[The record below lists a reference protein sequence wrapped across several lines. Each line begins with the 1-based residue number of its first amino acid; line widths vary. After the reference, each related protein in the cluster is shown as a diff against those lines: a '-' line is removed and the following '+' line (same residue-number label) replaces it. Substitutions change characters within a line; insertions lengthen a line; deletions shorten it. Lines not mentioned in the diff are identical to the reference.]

1 MKKEE
6 ILKSRIEL
14 AINNTKNKFK
24 VFNDCDAVYHGSGKT
39 QFTNSKIYNPYS
51 WANVETIVPRMV
63 AQRPSV
69 EYKPREP
76 QDEFSSQIHTALFE
90 YWWDK
95 DQAFEKVVSWIKN
108 ALIYGTGVVKLYWK
122 TTTKDVTSYEYDETG
137 KPLIDENGEFFVKK
151 EQITDFDDPCLEVV
165 NVYDFFVDP
174 EATDIQTANWVIHRY
189 YKTLDE
195 LESAGYYKNLKKLRR
210 FISKIE
216 KSPEE
221 IERHELAF
229 GHRGE
234 QDDTVDK
241 IEIWEMWDH
250 DGLTVLA
257 AGEVLIR
264 EQANPFW
271 HGQKPFISLKDSVV
285 PHEFYGKGEIEPVIK
300 LQHALNTIQNQIVDN
315 RTQVLMN
322 MWKITGENVD
332 ETELI
337 YRPNGVIHLS
347 SEYEKVEPIVPPDLT
362 GNAQKDLSLIKSD
375 IQQALGI
382 YDYTKGS
389 ESGTNKTATG
399 IGLIQEAANARF
411 NHKIQLLEEALKS
424 LGEMVL
430 ALYQQF
436 ITDEKVIRVT
446 GKKGEDFVRVIPREI
461 AGQYDCVPE
470 AGSTLLIDKQKERED
485 VMNLYAIFSPE
496 PFENLKMELKRKI
509 LQKFGFESLE
519 DALDQDIDEW
529 TQKMFQEN
537 ENQQIM
543 AEQQAIDDENQM
555 MMAQEQSQ
563 LEEQKRLEEDEL
575 KQERELEKI
584 ALSKSQFV

>member
-6 ILKSRIEL
+6 ILKLRIQTG
-14 AINNTKNKFK
+14 INNTKNKFE
-24 VFNDCDAVYHGSGKT
+24 VFNDCDAVYHGSGKE

-76 QDEFSSQIHTALFE
+76 QDEMSSEIHTALFE
-90 YWWDK
+90 YWWSK

-108 ALIYGTGVVKLYWK
+108 ALIYGTGIAKLYWK
-122 TTTKDVTSYEYDETG
+122 NVEREITSYEFDQMG
-137 KPLIDENGEFFVKK
+137 KPLMGEDGEF
-151 EQITDFDDPCLEVV
+151 ITKTETITETDDPCMEVV
-165 NVYDFFVDP
+165 NIYDFFVDP
-174 EATDIQTANWVIHRY
+174 EATDIQDAEWVIHRY
-189 YKTLDE
+189 YKSLGE
-195 LESAGYYKNLKKLRR
+195 LEEAGYYQNLKKLKRY
-210 FISKIE
+210 ISKIE

-221 IERHELAF
+221 IERHETAF
-229 GHRGE
+229 GYRGE

-241 IEIWEMWDH
+241 VEIWEMWDS
-250 DGLTVLA
+250 DGLTVMA

-264 EQANPFW
+264 EQSNPFW
-271 HGQKPFISLKDSVV
+271 HGKKPFIALHDSIV

-300 LQHALNTIQNQIVDN
+300 LQHALNTIQNQIIDN

-332 ETELI
+332 ESELT
-337 YRPNGVIHLS
+337 YRPNGIIHLS
-347 SEYEKVEPIVPPDLT
+347 SEYEKVDPIVPPDLT

-382 YDYTKGS
+382 YDYTKGAD
-389 ESGTNKTATG
+389 SGTNKTATG
-399 IGLIQEAANARF
+399 ISLVQEAANARF
-411 NHKIQLLEEALKS
+411 NHKIQLLEEALKT

-436 ITDEKVIRVT
+436 ITDEKVLRVV
-446 GKKGEDFVRVIPREI
+446 GKNGEEFVRVIPAEI

-470 AGSTLLIDKQKERED
+470 AGSTLLVDKQKERED
-485 VMNLYAIFSPE
+485 IMQLYAVFAPE

-509 LQKFGFESLE
+509 LDKFGMEVLE
-519 DALDQDIDEW
+519 DALDQDVEEW
-529 TQKMFQEN
+529 QQKMIASQEQ
-537 ENQQIM
+537 E
-543 AEQQAIDDENQM
+543 AV
-555 MMAQEQSQ
+555 MAQEQAVMQ
-563 LEEQKRLEEDEL
+563 EQMMQEQAMAQEENRMREAEEAEIA
-575 KQERELEKI
+575 QQRELEKI
-584 ALSKSQFV
+584 AASKGFV

>member
-6 ILKSRIEL
+6 ILKLRIQTG
-14 AINNTKNKFK
+14 INNTKNKFE
-24 VFNDCDAVYHGSGKT
+24 VFNDCDAVYHGSGKE

-76 QDEFSSQIHTALFE
+76 QDEMSSDIHTALFE
-90 YWWDK
+90 YWWSK
-95 DQAFEKVVSWIKN
+95 DQAFKKVVSWIKN
-108 ALIYGTGVVKLYWK
+108 ALIYGTGIAKLYWK
-122 TTTKDVTSYEYDETG
+122 NTEREITSYEFDQTG
-137 KPLIDENGEFFVKK
+137 KPLMGEDGEF
-151 EQITDFDDPCLEVV
+151 ITKTETITETDDPCMEVV
-165 NVYDFFVDP
+165 NIYDFFVDP
-174 EATDIQTANWVIHRY
+174 EATDIQGAEWVIHRY
-189 YKTLDE
+189 YKSLDE
-195 LESAGYYKNLKKLRR
+195 LEEAGYYQNLKKLKRY
-210 FISKIE
+210 ISKIE

-221 IERHELAF
+221 TERHETAF
-229 GHRGE
+229 GYRGE

-241 IEIWEMWDH
+241 VEIWEMWDN
-250 DGLTVLA
+250 DGLTVMA

-271 HGQKPFISLKDSVV
+271 HGQKPFITLNDSIV

-300 LQHALNTIQNQIVDN
+300 LQHALNTIQNQIIDN

-332 ETELI
+332 ESELT
-337 YRPNGVIHLS
+337 YRPNGIIHLS
-347 SEYEKVEPIVPPDLT
+347 NDYEKVDPIVPPDLT

-382 YDYTKGS
+382 YDYTKGAD
-389 ESGTNKTATG
+389 SGTNKTATG
-399 IGLIQEAANARF
+399 ISLVQEAANARF

-436 ITDEKVIRVT
+436 ITDEKVLRVV
-446 GKKGEDFVRVIPREI
+446 GKKGEEFIRVIPAEI

-485 VMNLYAIFSPE
+485 IMQLYSVFEKE
-496 PFENLKMELKRKI
+496 PFENLKMGLKRKI
-509 LQKFGFESLE
+509 LEKFGMESLE
-519 DALDQDIDEW
+519 EALDQDVEEW
-529 TQKMFQEN
+529 WQKMIAQQEQ
-537 ENQQIM
+537 E
-543 AEQQAIDDENQM
+543 AV
-555 MMAQEQSQ
+555 MAQEQAVMQ
-563 LEEQKRLEEDEL
+563 EQMAQEQAMAQEENRMREAEEAEIA
-575 KQERELEKI
+575 QQRELEKI
-584 ALSKSQFV
+584 AASKGFV

>member
-6 ILKSRIEL
+6 ILKLRIQTG
-14 AINNTKNKFK
+14 INNTKNKFE
-24 VFNDCDAVYHGSGKT
+24 VFNDCDAVYHGSGKE

-76 QDEFSSQIHTALFE
+76 QDEMSSEIHTALFE
-90 YWWDK
+90 YWWSK

-108 ALIYGTGVVKLYWK
+108 ALIYGTGIAKLYWK
-122 TTTKDVTSYEYDETG
+122 NVEREITSYEFDQMG
-137 KPLIDENGEFFVKK
+137 KPLMGEDGEF
-151 EQITDFDDPCLEVV
+151 ITKTETITETDDPCMEVV
-165 NVYDFFVDP
+165 NIYDFFVDP
-174 EATDIQTANWVIHRY
+174 EATDIQDAEWVIHRY
-189 YKTLDE
+189 YKSLGE
-195 LESAGYYKNLKKLRR
+195 LEEAGYYQNLKKLKRY
-210 FISKIE
+210 ISKIE

-221 IERHELAF
+221 IERHETAF
-229 GHRGE
+229 GYRGE

-241 IEIWEMWDH
+241 VEIWEMWDS
-250 DGLTVLA
+250 DGLTVMA

-264 EQANPFW
+264 EQSNPFW
-271 HGQKPFISLKDSVV
+271 HGKKPFIALHDSIV

-300 LQHALNTIQNQIVDN
+300 LQHALNTIQNQIIDN

-332 ETELI
+332 ESELT
-337 YRPNGVIHLS
+337 YRPNGIIHLS
-347 SEYEKVEPIVPPDLT
+347 SEYEKVDPIVPPDLT

-382 YDYTKGS
+382 YDYTKGAD
-389 ESGTNKTATG
+389 SGTNKTATG
-399 IGLIQEAANARF
+399 ISLVQEAANARF
-411 NHKIQLLEEALKS
+411 NHKIQLLEEALKT

-436 ITDEKVIRVT
+436 ITDEKVLRVV
-446 GKKGEDFVRVIPREI
+446 GKNGEEFVRVIPAEI

-485 VMNLYAIFSPE
+485 IMQLYAVFAPE

-509 LQKFGFESLE
+509 LDKFGMEVLE
-519 DALDQDIDEW
+519 DALDQDVEEW
-529 TQKMFQEN
+529 EQKMIASQEQ
-537 ENQQIM
+537 E
-543 AEQQAIDDENQM
+543 AV
-555 MMAQEQSQ
+555 MAQEQAVMQ
-563 LEEQKRLEEDEL
+563 EQMMQEQAMAQEENRMREAEEAEIA
-575 KQERELEKI
+575 QQRELEKI
-584 ALSKSQFV
+584 AASKGFV

>member
-14 AINNTKNKFK
+14 ATNNTKNKFK

-63 AQRPSV
+63 AQRPTL

-76 QDEFSSQIHTALFE
+76 QDEFSSEIHTALFE

-95 DQAFEKVVSWIKN
+95 DHAFEKVVAWIKN

-122 TTTKDVTSYEYDETG
+122 TTSKEVTAYEYDETG
-137 KPLIDENGEFFVKK
+137 KPAVDENGEFITNTTTV
-151 EQITDFDDPCLEVV
+151 TDFDDPCLEVV
-165 NVYDFFVDP
+165 NLYDFFLDP
-174 EATDIQTANWVIHRY
+174 EATDIQSASWVIHRY
-189 YKTLDE
+189 YKTFEE
-195 LESAGYYKNLKKLRR
+195 LESAGYYKNLKRLKRYLD
-210 FISKIE
+210 SKIE

-221 IERHELAF
+221 TERHELAF

-241 IEIWEMWDH
+241 IEIWEMWDK
-250 DGLTVLA
+250 DGLTVMA
-257 AGEVLIR
+257 AGETIIR

-271 HGQKPFISLKDSVV
+271 HGQKPFISLKDSIV

-300 LQHALNTIQNQIVDN
+300 LQHALNTIQNQIIDN

-332 ETELI
+332 ETELV
-337 YRPNGVIHLS
+337 YRPNGVVHLS
-347 SEYEKVEPIVPPDLT
+347 SEYEKVDPIVPPDLT

-382 YDYTKGS
+382 YDYTKGA
-389 ESGTNKTATG
+389 ESGINQTATG
-399 IGLIQEAANARF
+399 IGLVQEAANARF
-411 NHKIQLLEEALKS
+411 KHKIQLLEEGIKS

-436 ITDEKVIRVT
+436 ISDEKVIRVT
-446 GKKGEDFVRVIPREI
+446 GKKGEQFVRVLPKEI

-485 VMNLYAIFSPE
+485 VMNLYSVFAQE
-496 PFENLKMELKRKI
+496 PFENLKMELKRKV
-509 LQKFGFESLE
+509 LEKFGMESLE
-519 DALDQDIDEW
+519 DALDQDITELS
-529 TQKMFQEN
+529 QQMAQAQQQEAQMM
-537 ENQQIM
+537 EQEQVMMQQQ
-543 AEQQAIDDENQM
+543 AEQEAMMGEQNQM
-555 MMAQEQSQ
+555 LEQEQADINHQ
-563 LEEQKRLEEDEL
+563 
-575 KQERELEKI
+575 RELEKI
-584 ALSKSQFV
+584 ALSKGLY